1 MPNPS
6 MEIYS
11 ILFLGKPV
19 AELLQTCWLCKT
31 TYTVCTAFIFISYP
45 HSSLDKTLL
54 AASANR
60 HAQQMKS
67 REDSDKHEDQS

>member
-11 ILFLGKPV
+11 VLFLGKAV

-31 TYTVCTAFIFISYP
+31 TYTVCTAFIFLSYP
-45 HSSLDKTLL
+45 HSSLDRTLL
-54 AASANR
+54 AARANR
-60 HAQQMKS
+60 HAQQMQ
-67 REDSDKHEDQS
+67 RRGHSDKDEDQS